1 LLILDEPF
9 SGLDPVNLDIIRESI
24 LELRENGTTV
34 ILSTHDMMIAERMC
48 DFIFMIYRGE
58 KVLDGSLSSI
68 KESYQTNTIRLRYR
82 DENIL
87 NLNEIPGV
95 TAVNNRGSYNE
106 IQTTDDPQLILQ
118 AASKLGEIELFEIA
132 RPSLHDIF
140 VQIAS
145 PEREIDTDD

>member
-1 LLILDEPF
+1 MIF
-9 SGLDPVNLDIIRESI
+9 
-24 LELRENGTTV
+24 
-34 ILSTHDMMIAERMC
+34 STHDMGVAEKLC

-58 KVLDGSLSSI
+58 KVLDGTLSSI
-68 KESYQTNTIRLRYR
+68 KESYQTDTIRLRYR
-82 DENIL
+82 DKNTL
-87 NLNEIPGV
+87 DLDEIPGV

-140 VQIAS
+140 VRIAS
-145 PEREIDTDD
+145 PEKEIDTDD